1 MKHSIRLYSDVQ
13 LVDVPEM
20 EYYAVDN
27 QGEVCVK
34 GTNVFHGYY
43 KDPER
48 TAEAIDEYGW
58 HHTGDVGMWL
68 TNGTLK
74 IIDRRKHIFK
84 LSQGEYIVPE
94 KIESIYVKSQY
105 IHQAFVYGES
115 LKVSIWIQLIRCGM
129 LHAMENVFAISLSIV
144 FTGHFVFLLQSCVV
158 AIVVPDVDVLKCWA
172 HENRIPGTLT
182 VLCNNAKVKELIQ
195 NDMLNWGKQS
205 GLKSFEQVSLL

>member
-1 MKHSIRLYSDVQ
+1 
-13 LVDVPEM
+13 M

-68 TNGTLK
+68 PNGSLK

-84 LSQGEYIVPE
+84 LSQGEYCVPE
-94 KIESIYVKSQY
+94 KIETIYATKCQY
-105 IHQAFVYGES
+105 VHQVFVYGES
-115 LKVSIWIQLIRCGM
+115 LKASNFRPLKMNGK
-129 LHAMENVFAISLSIV
+129 NDTFAAVVMKLFLNCRAASWQSSCPTLTYSNAGHTRIV
-144 FTGHFVFLLQSCVV
+144 FL
-158 AIVVPDVDVLKCWA
+158 A
-172 HENRIPGTLT
+172 HYRCCATIP
-182 VLCNNAKVKELIQ
+182 K
-195 NDMLNWGKQS
+195 
-205 GLKSFEQVSLL
+205 

>member
-1 MKHSIRLYSDVQ
+1 
-13 LVDVPEM
+13 M

-68 TNGTLK
+68 ANGTLK

-94 KIESIYVKSQY
+94 KIETIYATKSQY
-105 IHQAFVYGES
+105 VYQVFVYGES
-115 LKVSIWIQLIRCGM
+115 LKVHYTNKNINSQIINNNNRAKQKCIP
-129 LHAMENVFAISLSIV
+129 IV
-144 FTGHFVFLLQSCVV
+144 
-158 AIVVPDVDVLKCWA
+158 
-172 HENRIPGTLT
+172 
-182 VLCNNAKVKELIQ
+182 
-195 NDMLNWGKQS
+195 
-205 GLKSFEQVSLL
+205 